1 MQDCDVVDVIQIGY
15 GPVGQTMAALLGRG
29 GRRVAVFERWPDL
42 YGRARAGHVD
52 HEIMRIFQSVGAAEA
67 VEQDAHLADQYEFR
81 NGSGEVLM
89 AFDYNAPSISGWRS
103 DYIVYQPYVEDALNA
118 AVRACPSVQVHLGHE
133 AVGFRQD
140 ADGVEVTVRRVKR
153 DSSGNRAL
161 TDERSTMRGRYLVAA
176 DGANSSVRSSLGI
189 GWTDLGFRSTWLVVD
204 LVPTGPMSFEF
215 DNGQVCDPAR
225 PHCLFQLGQRHRRF
239 EFAALPGEDP
249 ERLTQTQFA
258 WELMAPYGVTP
269 ANAEIERHAVY
280 TFGSSVA
287 ERWHVGRA
295 FLIGDAAHLM
305 PPFMGQGMCT
315 GIRDAMNLAW
325 RLDLVLG
332 GTASESLLGSFE
344 AERSPHAEAL
354 VRMSIA
360 AGQISCTFDPAV
372 AAARDEAFRAG
383 TMPPPPPFPILEA
396 GLLAGGTDPLAGR
409 LAPQGRVRLGAR
421 VGRFDDLIGGG
432 WVLLSPAPVADRVAA
447 DNRVL
452 LDRLDARIVAVTE
465 TMDVDGYYRG
475 YFEKEGVA
483 AILYR
488 PDFYIFGSAFRPE
501 DVPSLLDR
509 LNSLFPVQSRA
520 AAPNR
525 NAGSC
530 SRARRS

>member
-1 MQDCDVVDVIQIGY
+1 MQDDDLLDVIQIGY
-15 GPVGQTMAALLGRG
+15 GPVGQTMAALLGRAG
-29 GRRVAVFERWPDL
+29 HQVAVFERWPDL

-67 VEQDAHLADQYEFR
+67 VEQDAHLADQYVFR
-81 NGSGEVLM
+81 NGSGETLM
-89 AFDYNAPSISGWRS
+89 AFDYNAPGISGWRS
-103 DYIVYQPYVEDALNA
+103 DYIVYQPYVEDALTA
-118 AVRACPSVQVHLGHE
+118 AVRACPSVQVHRGYE
-133 AVGFRQD
+133 AIGFRQD
-140 ADGVEVTVRRVKR
+140 ADGVEVTLRRVER
-153 DSSGNRAL
+153 DASGQRVL
-161 TDERSTMRGRYLVAA
+161 TDELSTVRGRYLVAA

-189 GWTDLGFRSTWLVVD
+189 GWTDLGFHSTWLVVD
-204 LVPTGPMSFEF
+204 LIPAGPMSFEF

-249 ERLTQTQFA
+249 ERLTRTQVA
-258 WELMAPYGVTP
+258 WELMAPYGVTA
-269 ANAEIERHAVY
+269 ANAKIERHAVY

-287 ERWHVGRA
+287 ERWRVGRA

-305 PPFMGQGMCT
+305 PPFMGQGMCS

-332 GTASESLLGSFE
+332 GTASESLLESFE
-344 AERSPHAEAL
+344 TERAPHAEAL

-360 AGQISCTFDPAV
+360 AGEVSCTFDPAV
-372 AAARDEAFRAG
+372 AAVRDEAFRTG

-396 GLLAGGTDPLAGR
+396 GLLAGDTDPLAGH

-421 VGRFDDLIGGG
+421 AGRFDDLIGTG
-432 WVLLSPAPVADRVAA
+432 WVLLSPAPVAECIDA
-447 DNRVL
+447 DDRVL
-452 LDRLDARIVAVTE
+452 LDRLGARVVTVTE
-465 TMDVDGYYRG
+465 TMDVDGYYRS

-488 PDFYIFGSAFRPE
+488 PDFYIFGSAFRAE
-501 DVPSLLDR
+501 DLPSLLRR
-509 LNSLFPVQSRA
+509 LNSLFPFRSRA
-520 AAPNR
+520 AAPDR
-525 NAGSC
+525 SAGSC
-530 SRARRS
+530 SRGRRA